1 MSLPPVAEQAGR
13 ASILVWPVSALI
25 GLVTAVVFA
34 ELACRFPGRSGG
46 IAVIAAEAIRPKRP
60 FLAQLVQW
68 SYWLG
73 WSPALAIGAALLG
86 VFVRHELAPDSS
98 PWFAWIVA
106 CAVLA
111 TSVVLNQRGI
121 RACAR
126 VHVLLVAGLLL
137 AAALLAA
144 RWSLH
149 GDLDAGQ
156 LTPLAPPGGWGSWG
170 GLQGLM
176 GALFLAG
183 WSAYGAEIALTYGPE
198 HRAGPRAAVRSLL
211 ATGGVMVVVYSL
223 VPILLVSTVGID
235 RVADDPANAL
245 GVLTDGGSIATTALL
260 AIGIVALLLGLDTV
274 AAADSR
280 VLFQMAR
287 NGDAWAF
294 LGRVNRHGAPANA
307 LAFDGAWN
315 AALLA
320 LAVVAADGDAA
331 AVPVVLLTAASVGY
345 FTSLVIALATAWATR
360 RADPDAPLAFRAPRG
375 LMALAPVVAVLDAA
389 LVVGAGTAWGW
400 RNVGLG
406 VALLAGLMLVRPA
419 SARTAA
425 LARAA
430 ATR

>member
-1 MSLPPVAEQAGR
+1 
-13 ASILVWPVSALI
+13 
-25 GLVTAVVFA
+25 
-34 ELACRFPGRSGG
+34 
-46 IAVIAAEAIRPKRP
+46 
-60 FLAQLVQW
+60 
-68 SYWLG
+68 
-73 WSPALAIGAALLG
+73 
-86 VFVRHELAPDSS
+86 
-98 PWFAWIVA
+98 
-106 CAVLA
+106 
-111 TSVVLNQRGI
+111 
-121 RACAR
+121 
-126 VHVLLVAGLLL
+126 
-137 AAALLAA
+137 
-144 RWSLH
+144 
-149 GDLDAGQ
+149 
-156 LTPLAPPGGWGSWG
+156 
-170 GLQGLM
+170 
-176 GALFLAG
+176 
-183 WSAYGAEIALTYGPE
+183 
-198 HRAGPRAAVRSLL
+198 
-211 ATGGVMVVVYSL
+211 MVVVYSL
-223 VPILLVSTVGID
+223 VPILLVSAVGID

-245 GVLTDGGSIATTALL
+245 GLLTDGGSIATTALL

-307 LAFDGAWN
+307 LAFDGVWN

-375 LMALAPVVAVLDAA
+375 LMALAPVVAVFDAA
-389 LVVGAGTAWGW
+389 LVAGAGAAWGW